1 MAKLAHVVLFGLALS
16 LAVPSVPAP
25 AQTIQTVVGGGFT
38 APTQPYIAQLNFSV
52 GLTEAVAADTSGNV
66 YVADVTHG
74 SVYRVAGNSV
84 SVVAGNGT
92 PGNTPVLQN
101 PTGLAVDGNGNLF
114 IADRDAG
121 MVYKVAKS
129 SGAVQVVAGCGSI
142 NNPSCPIQPN
152 YGDGGKATS
161 AFMEPASVSVDSSG
175 NIFIA
180 DFGTCRIREV
190 DATHG
195 IITTVAGST
204 CPTDAP
210 ATSGQLYPPQGVTVD
225 SSGDIFFADTD
236 RLVREVCGSGGACG
250 TPGTI
255 RTVAGGGMTAITSGL
270 TGVRAT
276 DVQFVSPQGLAVDL
290 SGNLYIA
297 DFDQDVVVVVNTS
310 TSPTTV
316 EGQTVQPGYIMV
328 VAGTVSSPGSSPINN
343 VNDEYNLNGP
353 AGLALTDFGDLYIAD
368 SLNYAV
374 RSVDTTTVGGYLEAV
389 AGNNTADSFVGGQNP
404 LSIQLA
410 TPVAVSEDAS
420 ANIYLSQSS
429 FANIDYFISQGG
441 ATSRLFEAI
450 PSTPAIKLI
459 ATPSL
464 PPIGL
469 FLDNADNVFFAD
481 GGLEKLSQAYGVV
494 PIPVNFLANQDDSS
508 FLDLTGDN
516 ANNLYFTGYARH
528 PGVVDFIADYS
539 SSAFL
544 VNPGVALQPGGY
556 PYSPEALGDGK
567 PAQDAQFLNISGLC
581 TDSHNNIYV
590 TDNVTNLVRVINTG
604 QQATTIAGVTVPGSS
619 IETIAGGGGTLPM
632 DQTTHFDYGAEQ
644 IGDGGQAT
652 NALLSPQDCFVDNV
666 GNVFIADGY
675 NDRIRRVDS
684 NTDEITTVAGSQ
696 FPGFSGDKGPPTS
709 ATLNFP
715 NSVWGDQAGNLL
727 ISDSGNHR
735 IREVSGIL
743 PVPNASLSCQNCSLS
758 NATGSNPTATIV
770 LTNVGAAPLVM
781 STAPSLTD
789 AKDFNI
795 SGSTCPL
802 HLPGLAPSTSCKVT
816 VVATGTVAATT
827 NLAFDDN
834 AFQNENASKAGP
846 DAANMGQWSGYL
858 QYSDPITSKYFSATG
873 NFDPL
878 SLLFTAENVPQSI
891 QVTNT
896 SSVPLT
902 VSSVTIPAPFAPE
915 INPPSDS
922 CGKVPFSVSPMGCR
936 IYIVF
941 GPPTSAGAG
950 NTPAVTI
957 SDNTTAGEES
967 IPLLGY
973 ALVPSGSTS
982 FNISSSAAQP
992 VTATFNLVG
1001 IPSSA
1006 SVSPLCSVSPAGL
1019 DVTCAYDSTNQNIT
1033 ATASIPSCVQTGSAD
1048 SPVQGAGA
1056 RYVSLAIAGIALL
1069 LPWRRVRGK
1078 RLLALIAMAVLAYAA
1093 GGLSACSSTNH
1104 VSSSCVASVPPGT
1117 TFQLDVT
1124 ANAGTAGQ
1132 FPSLTLTT
1140 PDVISVTK

>member
-1 MAKLAHVVLFGLALS
+1 
-16 LAVPSVPAP
+16 
-25 AQTIQTVVGGGFT
+25 
-38 APTQPYIAQLNFSV
+38 
-52 GLTEAVAADTSGNV
+52 
-66 YVADVTHG
+66 
-74 SVYRVAGNSV
+74 
-84 SVVAGNGT
+84 
-92 PGNTPVLQN
+92 
-101 PTGLAVDGNGNLF
+101 
-114 IADRDAG
+114 
-121 MVYKVAKS
+121 
-129 SGAVQVVAGCGSI
+129 
-142 NNPSCPIQPN
+142 
-152 YGDGGKATS
+152 
-161 AFMEPASVSVDSSG
+161 
-175 NIFIA
+175 
-180 DFGTCRIREV
+180 
-190 DATHG
+190 
-195 IITTVAGST
+195 
-204 CPTDAP
+204 
-210 ATSGQLYPPQGVTVD
+210 
-225 SSGDIFFADTD
+225 
-236 RLVREVCGSGGACG
+236 
-250 TPGTI
+250 
-255 RTVAGGGMTAITSGL
+255 
-270 TGVRAT
+270 
-276 DVQFVSPQGLAVDL
+276 
-290 SGNLYIA
+290 
-297 DFDQDVVVVVNTS
+297 
-310 TSPTTV
+310 
-316 EGQTVQPGYIMV
+316 
-328 VAGTVSSPGSSPINN
+328 
-343 VNDEYNLNGP
+343 
-353 AGLALTDFGDLYIAD
+353 
-368 SLNYAV
+368 
-374 RSVDTTTVGGYLEAV
+374 
-389 AGNNTADSFVGGQNP
+389 
-404 LSIQLA
+404 
-410 TPVAVSEDAS
+410 
-420 ANIYLSQSS
+420 
-429 FANIDYFISQGG
+429 
-441 ATSRLFEAI
+441 
-450 PSTPAIKLI
+450 
-459 ATPSL
+459 
-464 PPIGL
+464 
-469 FLDNADNVFFAD
+469 
-481 GGLEKLSQAYGVV
+481 
-494 PIPVNFLANQDDSS
+494 
-508 FLDLTGDN
+508 
-516 ANNLYFTGYARH
+516 
-528 PGVVDFIADYS
+528 
-539 SSAFL
+539 
-544 VNPGVALQPGGY
+544 
-556 PYSPEALGDGK
+556 
-567 PAQDAQFLNISGLC
+567 
-581 TDSHNNIYV
+581 
-590 TDNVTNLVRVINTG
+590 
-604 QQATTIAGVTVPGSS
+604 
-619 IETIAGGGGTLPM
+619 
-632 DQTTHFDYGAEQ
+632 
-644 IGDGGQAT
+644 
-652 NALLSPQDCFVDNV
+652 
-666 GNVFIADGY
+666 
-675 NDRIRRVDS
+675 
-684 NTDEITTVAGSQ
+684 
-696 FPGFSGDKGPPTS
+696 
-709 ATLNFP
+709 LNFP